1 MRVRYQQGYLRLGR
15 RKHGPDCWEFLWW
28 DSELSGRRI
37 RRKAVIATILQYP
50 NVEDAWQARQR
61 DHGGPLPD
69 VLSQWGS
76 HCVALT
82 DSCCWG

>member
-50 NVEDAWQARQR
+50 NVEDAWQASVTMVV
-61 DHGGPLPD
+61 HFLMSCLNG
-69 VLSQWGS
+69 VLTAS
-76 HCVALT
+76 L
-82 DSCCWG
+82 